1 MINILVVD
9 HDRNLGQLLSEFLNP
24 QGFRVDLAYDRE
36 TGIRMAVD
44 RSYSLII
51 VDVLLPEG
59 DNDFSILQH
68 IRSRSS
74 TPILVL
80 TTRADDGDRIVGL
93 ELGADDYLKKPFNP
107 LELLARIRAVLRR
120 TELGGNSGAS
130 NQIPK
135 RLKVG
140 DVEMHPGTRVVV
152 RSGNPIPLT
161 SVEFSILE
169 ILLRHA
175 GQTVSR
181 GELTQAALGR
191 SFLAYDRSI
200 DVHVS
205 KLRKKLGYRV
215 SGVERI
221 KTIRGQGYLYAL
233 TGLSTS
239 DPPG

>member
-1 MINILVVD
+1 
-9 HDRNLGQLLSEFLNP
+9 
-24 QGFRVDLAYDRE
+24 
-36 TGIRMAVD
+36 
-44 RSYSLII
+44 
-51 VDVLLPEG
+51 
-59 DNDFSILQH
+59 
-68 IRSRSS
+68 
-74 TPILVL
+74 
-80 TTRADDGDRIVGL
+80 
-93 ELGADDYLKKPFNP
+93 
-107 LELLARIRAVLRR
+107 
-120 TELGGNSGAS
+120 
-130 NQIPK
+130 
-135 RLKVG
+135 
-140 DVEMHPGTRVVV
+140 MHPGTRVVV

-233 TGLSTS
+233 TDLSTS